1 MHFLIVD
8 DDSMMRDCIADTL
21 SAMDYTSVQ
30 TGRPED
36 VASLVESNNFD
47 YVICDIGMPGMN
59 GIEMMKKVKQ
69 ISPGTLFIC
78 VSGLQSIFEDEL
90 SELAEL
96 TIQKPFLPEDLL
108 RSINKLV
115 AKNKST

>member
-8 DDSMMRDCIADTL
+8 DDPMMRDCIADTL
-21 SAMDYTSVQ
+21 SAVDYTSVQ

-36 VASLVESNNFD
+36 VINLIKTTNFD

-59 GIEMMKKVKQ
+59 GIEMMKEVKA
-69 ISPGTLFIC
+69 ISPSTLFIC

-96 TIQKPFLPEDLL
+96 TIQKPVLPEDLL
-108 RSINKLV
+108 RAINKL
-115 AKNKST
+115 ASDKK